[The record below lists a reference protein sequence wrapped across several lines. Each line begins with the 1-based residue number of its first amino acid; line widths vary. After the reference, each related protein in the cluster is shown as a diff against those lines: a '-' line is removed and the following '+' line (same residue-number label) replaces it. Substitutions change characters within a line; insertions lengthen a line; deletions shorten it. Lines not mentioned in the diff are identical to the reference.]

1 MLLVF
6 FYIAFL
12 THSVLASPLE
22 QDPLESIIIQVLE
35 ATRDELGLGNNTIVN
50 ESPELHFGWYY
61 SYRTDDLHIIINN
74 YITLEDVI
82 RHHNDCPSLATCDW
96 FSFHGYSAR
105 HSPPPDWQFLDPKE
119 HAEFQVDNLLFVINT
134 SSTGN
139 AKSELEVLYRNAV
152 KYGLIPSGEGDAST
166 HITPTVTPHIT
177 DTPQPGTTITLTA
190 SADNYTA
197 VTNQVDNSTNIG
209 SVLITGLV
217 TDAATGAPISGATV
231 QITGGANPITALT
244 APDGTYTLTAVVPG
258 GEGNGSVFDLNFA
271 LPMSADLTNHVFP
284 TETEL
289 LADGLSSTE
298 VHIEVCDLQGEPLP
312 NRDLLLTFPKKHHR
326 SIHSVNPLERL
337 NREIRCRTR
346 VVGVFPNRA
355 SVFRLVGTLLM
366 DTDENWRGER
376 RYMAQEGMSKL
387 LNPELAEPS
396 EKSFNLVDELL
407 KLEVQN
413 VIYTT

>member
-1 MLLVF
+1 MTRKSKFVLLLVF

-50 ESPELHFGWYY
+50 ESPELNFGWCY

-74 YITLEDVI
+74 YITLEDVM
-82 RHHNDCPSLATCDW
+82 RHHNDCPSWATCDW

-105 HSPPPDWQFLDPKE
+105 HSLPPDFQFLDPKE

-166 HITPTVTPHIT
+166 PITPTVTPHIT

-197 VTNQVDNSTNIG
+197 VINQVDNSTNIG

-217 TDAATGAPISGATV
+217 TDRCRHRCPHQRCNRSDNGWCQPHHRPHRPRWYLHPDRSGA
-231 QITGGANPITALT
+231 
-244 APDGTYTLTAVVPG
+244 
-258 GEGNGSVFDLNFA
+258 
-271 LPMSADLTNHVFP
+271 
-284 TETEL
+284 
-289 LADGLSSTE
+289 
-298 VHIEVCDLQGEPLP
+298 
-312 NRDLLLTFPKKHHR
+312 R
-326 SIHSVNPLERL
+326 
-337 NREIRCRTR
+337 RT
-346 VVGVFPNRA
+346 
-355 SVFRLVGTLLM
+355 
-366 DTDENWRGER
+366 GER
-376 RYMAQEGMSKL
+376 IGL
-387 LNPELAEPS
+387 
-396 EKSFNLVDELL
+396 
-407 KLEVQN
+407 
-413 VIYTT
+413 